1 MRTYCTGAIATRGS
15 YSEYSLPLYMY
26 NVSCNGEEAS
36 VFDCSHTQTNNGV
49 PSCSQSEDA
58 GVICQGLNVMCL
70 DGILNEFFSWI
81 IMQEFKPKH
90 FHMPYWVAACRYLCY
105 HCIDVS
111 IVFQLML
118 LQKCY
123 LTRLFLF
130 AASPVEPSNCTDYD
144 VSLAEGATANEGK
157 IKVCLNHFWGTVCDG
172 YLDTTDA
179 SVLCRQLG
187 FPSLGIHL
195 VEKYYQY
202 KFIPR
207 VCVSVV

>member
-1 MRTYCTGAIATRGS
+1 
-15 YSEYSLPLYMY
+15 
-26 NVSCNGEEAS
+26 
-36 VFDCSHTQTNNGV
+36 
-49 PSCSQSEDA
+49 
-58 GVICQGLNVMCL
+58 
-70 DGILNEFFSWI
+70 
-81 IMQEFKPKH
+81 
-90 FHMPYWVAACRYLCY
+90 
-105 HCIDVS
+105 
-111 IVFQLML
+111 ML